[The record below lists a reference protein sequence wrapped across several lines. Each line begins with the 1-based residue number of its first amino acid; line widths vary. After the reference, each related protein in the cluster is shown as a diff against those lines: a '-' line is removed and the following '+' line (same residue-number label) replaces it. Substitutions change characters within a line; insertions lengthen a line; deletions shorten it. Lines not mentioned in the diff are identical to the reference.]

1 MGSEV
6 NSSCEVSSG
15 GSDMDDEETVPTSLA
30 STTASSL
37 AASRSNSPNGQMFVL
52 DRDDGS
58 RLDRKNKKG
67 RGRKEWER

>member
-15 GSDMDDEETVPTSLA
+15 GPDCDDDDTVPTSLA
-30 STTASSL
+30 STAASSRT
-37 AASRSNSPNGQMFVL
+37 ASRSNSPNGQMFTN
-52 DRDDGS
+52 DRDDRS
-58 RLDRKNKKG
+58 DRKNKKG

>member
-15 GSDMDDEETVPTSLA
+15 GSDCDDDDTVPTSLA
-30 STTASSL
+30 SSRT
-37 AASRSNSPNGQMFVL
+37 ASRSNSPNGQIYTN
-52 DRDDGS
+52 DRDDRS
-58 RLDRKNKKG
+58 DRKNKKG